1 MASKRQTPS
10 LDLSPEL
17 PDVVSRDFN
26 LFYKPEPKP
35 EVAGVRELTRAL
47 DSFVSGAGTAM
58 VLGAEQKEKTEN
70 ENLAVQQHLDLKLS
84 FNDAVKEGKIPKEAN
99 PYFIQKYQQIE
110 LGEKA
115 RKFKDGVIQKYGEL
129 GVKENADAGAFDNFY
144 NSELKKFF
152 TENQL
157 GLFQPNDLAKGFFN
171 QTDKFRNELYSQHSN
186 SQLGKVTEN
195 YKKGFKND
203 IQGFLTDDGTENS
216 LQNIGDNITNYIKDK
231 TANGLGNTSAQEYL
245 LDALKEYVGNT
256 NDFDF
261 AQKVLDRVPNFI
273 KLGTDSLGNVK
284 GLKDEFNELQ
294 DTLIDRQIAQEDRA
308 IKQGAIKYSQEKRFL
323 KGRLD
328 DDNLDFQEFKKSNEY
343 TSLTREGKE
352 FAETYYAKSSTSFSA
367 KDNEDVKNKVNEFIT
382 NGEYD
387 EAEKYLLDIGSNQ
400 LTKNT
405 WTELNQKIDIYDA
418 TKANGLINN
427 STLTNFKD
435 DIDTKVKA
443 INKNGT
449 VVDPRLA
456 NDLDAYARQ
465 WLAENTSKYPPKS
478 LELRD
483 AFKEAITKEYNDII
497 QNFVSDKYKAVK
509 TETYN
514 PEKINKSNTGS
525 TGSSNQPEK
534 ADMKKLTRKD
544 RRTNQV
550 VKADPELTIDLEK
563 VQIIPS
569 DLTGANLRKYKRD
582 NPNAITQEEY
592 ERLVKKQTQN
602 NLAGQGNTGGSI

>member
-1 MASKRQTPS
+1 MANKRITPS
-10 LDLSPEL
+10 LDLSSEL
-17 PDVVSRDFN
+17 PEVVSRDFN
-26 LFYKPEPKP
+26 LFYKPEPTP
-35 EVAGVRELTRAL
+35 EIAGLKEFTRSL
-47 DSFVSGAGTAM
+47 DNFVSGAGTSMAL
-58 VLGAEQKEKTEN
+58 VAEQREKTEN
-70 ENLAVQQHLDLKLS
+70 ENLAVQKHLELKSS
-84 FNDAVKEGKIPKEAN
+84 FNDAVKKGDIPKEVN
-99 PYFIQKYQQIE
+99 PYFIQKYQQLE

-115 RKFKDGVIQKYGEL
+115 RKFKDSVIQKYGEL

-152 TENQL
+152 RENQL

-216 LQNIGDNITNYIKDK
+216 LKNIGDKITNYIKDK

-245 LDALKEYVGNT
+245 LEALKEYVGNT

-284 GLKDEFNELQ
+284 GLQDEFNQLQ
-294 DTLIDRQIAQEDRA
+294 DTLIDRQIAQEERA
-308 IKQGAIKYSQEKRFL
+308 IKQNAIKYSQEKRFL

-328 DDNLDFQEFKKSNEY
+328 DENFDFQQFKKSNEY

-352 FAETYYAKSSTSFSA
+352 FAETYWAKSSTSFST

-387 EAEKYLLDIGSNQ
+387 EAEKYLLEIGSNQ

-405 WTELNQKIDIYDA
+405 WNELNQKIDIYDA
-418 TKANGLINN
+418 TKTNGLINN
-427 STLTNFKD
+427 STFKNFKD

-443 INKNGT
+443 VNKNGT

-465 WLAENTSKYPPKS
+465 WLVENTSKYPTNS

-483 AFKEAITKEYNDII
+483 AFKEAITKEYNDILK
-497 QNFVSDKYKAVK
+497 NFVSEKYKTSK
-509 TETYN
+509 TEKFDPN
-514 PEKINKSNTGS
+514 KIGKQSSVPSVTDTGD
-525 TGSSNQPEK
+525 
-534 ADMKKLTRKD
+534 A
-544 RRTNQV
+544 QV
-550 VKADPELTIDLEK
+550 VYMPQGLTARQQTEFKKANK
-563 VQIIPS
+563 GVKVVQI
-569 DLTGANLRKYKRD
+569 G
-582 NPNAITQEEY
+582 
-592 ERLVKKQTQN
+592 QTSSPPN
-602 NLAGQGNTGGSI
+602 NLARSRDAFNQRVQNSKNTEVANANNKNST

>member
-1 MASKRQTPS
+1 MASKRNTPS

-17 PDVVSRDFN
+17 PEVVSRDFN
-26 LFYKPEPKP
+26 LFYKPDPKP
-35 EVAGVRELTRAL
+35 EIAGLREFTRSL
-47 DSFVSGAGTAM
+47 DNFVSGAGTSMAL
-58 VLGAEQKEKTEN
+58 VAEQREKTEN
-70 ENLAVQQHLDLKLS
+70 ENLAVQRHLELKSS
-84 FNDAVKEGKIPKEAN
+84 FNDAVKKGDIPKEVN
-99 PYFIQKYQQIE
+99 PYFIQKYQQLE

-115 RKFKDGVIQKYGEL
+115 RKFKDSVIQKYGEL

-152 TENQL
+152 RENQL

-216 LQNIGDNITNYIKDK
+216 LKNIGDKITNYIKDK

-245 LDALKEYVGNT
+245 LEALKEYVGNT

-284 GLKDEFNELQ
+284 GLQDEFNKLQ
-294 DTLIDRQIAQEDRA
+294 DTLVDRQIAQEERA
-308 IKQGAIKYSQEKRFL
+308 IKQNAIKYSQEKRFL

-328 DDNLDFQEFKKSNEY
+328 AEDFDFQEFKKGNEY
-343 TSLTREGKE
+343 KSLTREGKE
-352 FAETYYAKSSTSFSA
+352 FAETYYAKSSTTFAS
-367 KDNEDVKNKVNEFIT
+367 KDNIDVLNRVDRFIT
-382 NGEYD
+382 EGKYE
-387 EAEKYLLDIGSNQ
+387 EAQKELFDIGANQ

-405 WTELNQKIDIYDA
+405 WNELNQKIDIYDA
-418 TKANGLINN
+418 TKTNGLINN
-427 STLTNFKD
+427 STFKNFKD

-465 WLAENTSKYPPKS
+465 WLAENTSKYPPNS

-483 AFKEAITKEYNDII
+483 AFKQAITKEYNDILK
-497 QNFVSDKYKAVK
+497 NFVSEKYKTSK
-509 TETYN
+509 TEKFDPN
-514 PEKINKSNTGS
+514 KIGKQSSVPSVSDTGD
-525 TGSSNQPEK
+525 
-534 ADMKKLTRKD
+534 A
-544 RRTNQV
+544 QV
-550 VKADPELTIDLEK
+550 VYMPQGLTARQQTEFKKANK
-563 VQIIPS
+563 GVKVVQIGQTS
-569 DLTGANLRKYKRD
+569 
-582 NPNAITQEEY
+582 NAP
-592 ERLVKKQTQN
+592 N
-602 NLAGQGNTGGSI
+602 NLAKSRDAFNQRVQNSKNTEVANANNKNST

>member
-1 MASKRQTPS
+1 MANKRITPS
-10 LDLSPEL
+10 LDLSSEL
-17 PDVVSRDFN
+17 PEVVSRDFN
-26 LFYKPEPKP
+26 LFYKPEPTP
-35 EVAGVRELTRAL
+35 EIAGLKEFTRSL
-47 DSFVSGAGTAM
+47 DNFVSGAGTSMAL
-58 VLGAEQKEKTEN
+58 VAEQREKTEN
-70 ENLAVQQHLDLKLS
+70 ENLAVQKHLELKSS
-84 FNDAVKEGKIPKEAN
+84 FNDAVKKGDIPKEVN
-99 PYFIQKYQQIE
+99 PYFIQKYQQLE

-115 RKFKDGVIQKYGEL
+115 RKFKDSVIQKYGEL

-152 TENQL
+152 RENQL
-157 GLFQPNDLAKGFFN
+157 GLFQPNDLAKGFFS

-216 LQNIGDNITNYIKDK
+216 LKNIGDKITNYIKDK

-245 LDALKEYVGNT
+245 LEALKEYVGNT

-284 GLKDEFNELQ
+284 GLQDEFNKLQ
-294 DTLIDRQIAQEDRA
+294 DTLVDRQIAQEERA
-308 IKQGAIKYSQEKRFL
+308 IKQDAIKYSKEKRFL

-328 DDNLDFQEFKKSNEY
+328 AEDFDFQEFKKSNEF

-352 FAETYYAKSSTSFSA
+352 FAEKYWAKSSTAFSST
-367 KDNEDVKNKVNEFIT
+367 DNQDVVGKVNELIT
-382 NGEYD
+382 SGKYS
-387 EAEKYLLDIGSNQ
+387 EAQEYLLDVGANQ

-405 WTELNQKIDIYDA
+405 WNELNQKIDIYDA
-418 TKANGLINN
+418 TKTNGLINN
-427 STLTNFKD
+427 STFKNFKD

-465 WLAENTSKYPPKS
+465 WLVENTSKYPPNS

-483 AFKEAITKEYNDII
+483 AFKQAITKEYNDILK
-497 QNFVSDKYKAVK
+497 NFVSEKYKTGK
-509 TETYN
+509 TEKFDPN
-514 PEKINKSNTGS
+514 KIGKQSSVPSVTDTGDAKVVYMPQGLTARQQAEFKKANKG
-525 TGSSNQPEK
+525 
-534 ADMKKLTRKD
+534 
-544 RRTNQV
+544 
-550 VKADPELTIDLEK
+550 VKV
-563 VQIIPS
+563 VQIGQTS
-569 DLTGANLRKYKRD
+569 
-582 NPNAITQEEY
+582 NAP
-592 ERLVKKQTQN
+592 N
-602 NLAGQGNTGGSI
+602 NLAKSRDAFNQRVQNSKNTEVANANNKNST

>member
-1 MASKRQTPS
+1 MASKRNTPS

-17 PDVVSRDFN
+17 PEVVSRDFN
-26 LFYKPEPKP
+26 LFYKPDPKP
-35 EVAGVRELTRAL
+35 EIAGLKEFTRSL
-47 DSFVSGAGTAM
+47 DNFVSGAGTSMAL
-58 VLGAEQKEKTEN
+58 VSEQREKTEN
-70 ENLAVQQHLDLKLS
+70 ENLAVQRHLELKSS
-84 FNDAVKEGKIPKEAN
+84 FNDAVKKGDIPKEVN
-99 PYFIQKYQQIE
+99 PYFIQKYQQLE

-115 RKFKDGVIQKYGEL
+115 RKFKDSVIQKYGEL

-152 TENQL
+152 RENQL

-203 IQGFLTDDGTENS
+203 IQGLLTDDGTENS
-216 LQNIGDNITNYIKDK
+216 LKNIGDKITNYIKDK

-245 LDALKEYVGNT
+245 LEALKEYVGNT

-284 GLKDEFNELQ
+284 GLQDEFNKLQ
-294 DTLIDRQIAQEDRA
+294 DTLVDRQIAQEERA
-308 IKQGAIKYSQEKRFL
+308 IKQNAIKYSQEKRFL
-323 KGRLD
+323 KRRLD
-328 DDNLDFQEFKKSNEY
+328 AEDFDFQEFKKGNEY
-343 TSLTREGKE
+343 KSLTREGKE
-352 FAETYYAKSSTSFSA
+352 FAETYYAKSSTTFAS
-367 KDNEDVKNKVNEFIT
+367 KDNIDVLNRVDRLIT
-382 NGEYD
+382 EGKYE
-387 EAEKYLLDIGSNQ
+387 EAQKELFDIGATQ

-405 WTELNQKIDIYDA
+405 WNELNQKIDIYDA
-418 TKANGLINN
+418 TKPNGLINF
-427 STLTNFKD
+427 STFKNFKD
-435 DIDTKVKA
+435 DIETKVKA

-449 VVDPRLA
+449 IVDPRLA
-456 NDLDAYARQ
+456 NDLDAYGRK
-465 WLAENTSKYPPKS
+465 WLDENTSKYPPNS

-483 AFKEAITKEYNDII
+483 AFKKAITQEYKDII
-497 QNFVSDKYKAVK
+497 QNFVSDKYKTIK
-509 TETYN
+509 KETYN

-544 RRTNQV
+544 RRNTKV
-550 VKADPELTIDLEK
+550 VQADPDLTIDLEK
-563 VQIIPS
+563 VEIIPS
-569 DLTGANLRKYKRD
+569 NLTGAGLRKYQRD

-592 ERLVKKQTQN
+592 DRLVKKQTQN
-602 NLAGQGNTGGSI
+602 NLAGQGNTGGST